1 MTTSAT
7 TAFHQRYL
15 TDSISTAS
23 PGRLLVMLYD
33 RLCLDL
39 RRAIA
44 ALEAHRREDASVAL
58 LHAQD
63 ILLELRGSLNV
74 PDWPAGEQLG
84 QLYSFL
90 LSELMRANLKQ
101 DAEKVAVC
109 LGIVE
114 PLRDS
119 WQEIVDQAAPARS
132 ESA

>member
-1 MTTSAT
+1 MTT

-15 TDSISTAS
+15 NDSVSTAS

-39 RRAIA
+39 RRAVA
-44 ALEAHRREDASVAL
+44 AVEAHRREDASAAM

-74 PDWPAGEQLG
+74 QEWPAGEQLG
-84 QLYSFL
+84 QLYTFL
-90 LSELMRANLKQ
+90 LTELVHANLKQ
-101 DAEKVAVC
+101 DAEKVTAC

-119 WQEIVDQAAPARS
+119 WQEILDQLAPARG